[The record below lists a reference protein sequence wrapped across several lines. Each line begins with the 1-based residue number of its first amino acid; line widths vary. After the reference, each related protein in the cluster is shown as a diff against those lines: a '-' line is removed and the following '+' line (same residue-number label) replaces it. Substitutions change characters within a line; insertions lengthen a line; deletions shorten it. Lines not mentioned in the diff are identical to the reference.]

1 MNNVSDIMRNA
12 QKENL
17 KVIVLS
23 EKDRKIL
30 QSIDKSL
37 KDIRKGRIKEF
48 LAEKI
53 RKSS

>member
-1 MNNVSDIMRNA
+1 MNKVNGIMRNA
-12 QKENL
+12 REENI
-17 KVIVLS
+17 KVIVLTQ
-23 EKDRKIL
+23 KDRRLL

-37 KDIRKGRIKEF
+37 KDIKKGRIKEF